1 MKIKFKLCKAK
12 ENMCGTQ
19 YNVPTE
25 LNSKHK

>member
-1 MKIKFKLCKAK
+1 MKIKFKLRKAK
-12 ENMCGTQ
+12 ENMCVSQ

>member
-12 ENMCGTQ
+12 ENMSVTQ